1 LGVIAALRKI
11 LAARAELG
19 RLQALADAGFTSD
32 PPKLSHILKHN
43 NTSIVSEGHWQGRH
57 VIVKRL
63 LSCDP
68 EADIARVVR
77 EHQRLGALFPHE
89 NLHFAGCIGHAPAQ
103 GLIILPFMS
112 GEQVDHVLRNARP
125 DLTRHV
131 MTSASAWLAR
141 SIEGTRTIGQFSPE
155 YWIRTLQA
163 EAEPIPLSDSDA
175 ALIQSVLTHLQ
186 KMAPALRGGPVPRA
200 AIHGDYS
207 SQNLFWDS
215 AKGHLNV
222 FDVQFEQLA
231 PMAVDIARLLTH
243 LSVQRLQDNPHLP
256 LDRGLCAE
264 LRAIMMSHPELDHPD
279 PPGGF
284 LDFLTGYR
292 MAAYLLTK
300 IEHISGH
307 YTRQTLRHWL
317 ETVPCP

>member
-1 LGVIAALRKI
+1 MIQALRKK

-19 RLQALADAGFTSD
+19 SMQALADTGFATN
-32 PPKLSHILKHN
+32 PPVIHRILKHN
-43 NTSIVSEGHWQGRH
+43 QVSIVGEGYWQGQQ

-63 LSCDP
+63 LGTEP
-68 EADIARVVR
+68 EADIARVLQ
-77 EHQRLGALFPHE
+77 EHRRLGALFPHE

-186 KMAPALRGGPVPRA
+186 KMAPALRGGPVTRA

-231 PMAVDIARLLTH
+231 PIAVDIARLLTH
-243 LSVQRLQDNPHLP
+243 LSVQRLQDNPDLP
-256 LDRGLCAE
+256 LERGLCAE
-264 LRAIMMSHPELDHPD
+264 IRTIMMTHPGLDHPD

-284 LDFLTGYR
+284 LDFMTGYR